1 MNKFK
6 RFIANTFFKEL
17 LPAAPESRDA
27 SSGGQRELA
36 SEFIKQIVYKTNDDN
51 DFEEPDFDME
61 DIENAYNTDS
71 YVRQGVD
78 KYVDQIFKEGYSFYG
93 KDVNTVEYLKLRLE
107 YIAEATETPT
117 NQFLMDI
124 AEDLVKY
131 GNCMIVKSRSNDVNL
146 LPQGVNVQGL
156 GGKDPVVG
164 YFCANPSTMTV
175 MRDEHGVITKWKQ
188 ETDAG
193 EQEFNPEDVIHFYYK
208 RPKGNAYGTSFL
220 VPVLDDIRALR
231 QAEENVLK
239 MMYRNIY
246 PFHHVKVGTEDQ
258 PGTEKEV
265 DKIIEE
271 INNMDVEGGIVTT
284 ERVTITPIASDKVID
299 AEPYLRYMED
309 RVFSGMGIPAIMWGR
324 GDTANRS
331 TGDNMTSEMA
341 DRIRAITKIIEMFFN
356 SFIVKELLME
366 GGYDPVLNPD
376 QVAELKFHDND
387 VDVKIKKEVHA
398 IYKYEHNAITEDE
411 MRELLGMDPIA
422 DTDREKLFVELITR
436 ETLKLQAEL
445 NEESDSSDSSTGNK
459 ETNNKEKNSGGQKSK
474 KSSSSGKDE
483 YNAII
488 GLVKD
493 SVNKMND
500 EMDKYV
506 INCYTN
512 RQQILQ
518 SNVEKIVA
526 KHIKDISYTMKAKVK
541 DEALTNI
548 IDEMLIKN
556 SVKLCSNIHD
566 DLTGTNVYSTSK
578 GSVSDM
584 ITVRV
589 NLFGDTIIN
598 YLRYKTNATKFIDCS

>member
-1 MNKFK
+1 MNRFK
-6 RFIANTFFKEL
+6 KFIANTFFKEL
-17 LPAAPESRDA
+17 LPATSVSTDA

-36 SEFIKQIVYKTNDDN
+36 SQFVKRIVYKTNDDD
-51 DFEEPDFDME
+51 DFEEPNFNME
-61 DIENAYNTDS
+61 DIENAYDTDS

-93 KDVNTVEYLKLRLE
+93 KDSNTVDYLKLRLE
-107 YIAEATETPT
+107 YIAEATATPI
-117 NQFLMDI
+117 NQLLMDI

-131 GNCMIVKSRSNDVNL
+131 GNCMIVKARGSDQNL

-156 GGKDPVVG
+156 AGKEPVVG
-164 YFCANPSTMTV
+164 YFCASPSTMTV
-175 MRDEHGVITKWKQ
+175 MRDQHGTITKWKQ

-193 EQEFNPEDVIHFYYK
+193 EQEFNPEDVVHFYYK

-246 PFHHVKVGTEDQ
+246 PFHHIAVGTEDT

-284 ERVTITPIASDKVID
+284 ERVKITPIASDKVID

-356 SFIVKELLME
+356 AFIVKELLME
-366 GGYDPVLNPD
+366 GGFDPVLNPD
-376 QVAELKFHDND
+376 QIAELKFHDND

-411 MRELLGMDPIA
+411 MRDLIGMDPIA
-422 DTDREKLFVELITR
+422 DGEREKLFVELITR
-436 ETLKLQAEL
+436 TNLRLEAEL
-445 NEESDSSDSSTGNK
+445 SVQQSSNNSSTGNK
-459 ETNNKEKNSGGQKSK
+459 ETNNKEKNSGGK
-474 KSSSSGKDE
+474 KSSKDN
-483 YNAII
+483 YNVII

-493 SVNKMND
+493 SVDKMND

-512 RQQILQ
+512 KRQILQ
-518 SNVEKIVA
+518 HDVEKIVA
-526 KHIKDISYTMKAKVK
+526 RHIKDISYTVKAKVK
-541 DEALTNI
+541 DESLI
-548 IDEMLIKN
+548 CIVDEMLLKN
-556 SVKLCSNIHD
+556 SVKLCDNIHS

-578 GSVSDM
+578 GSVNDM
-584 ITVRV
+584 IAIRV
-589 NLFGDTIIN
+589 NLFGDTITN
-598 YLRYKTNATKFIDCS
+598 YLNYKANATKFIDGS

>member
-1 MNKFK
+1 
-6 RFIANTFFKEL
+6 
-17 LPAAPESRDA
+17 
-27 SSGGQRELA
+27 
-36 SEFIKQIVYKTNDDN
+36 
-51 DFEEPDFDME
+51 
-61 DIENAYNTDS
+61 
-71 YVRQGVD
+71 
-78 KYVDQIFKEGYSFYG
+78 
-93 KDVNTVEYLKLRLE
+93 
-107 YIAEATETPT
+107 
-117 NQFLMDI
+117 
-124 AEDLVKY
+124 
-131 GNCMIVKSRSNDVNL
+131 
-146 LPQGVNVQGL
+146 
-156 GGKDPVVG
+156 
-164 YFCANPSTMTV
+164 
-175 MRDEHGVITKWKQ
+175 
-188 ETDAG
+188 
-193 EQEFNPEDVIHFYYK
+193 
-208 RPKGNAYGTSFL
+208 
-220 VPVLDDIRALR
+220 
-231 QAEENVLK
+231 
-239 MMYRNIY
+239 
-246 PFHHVKVGTEDQ
+246 
-258 PGTEKEV
+258 
-265 DKIIEE
+265 
-271 INNMDVEGGIVTT
+271 
-284 ERVTITPIASDKVID
+284 
-299 AEPYLRYMED
+299 
-309 RVFSGMGIPAIMWGR
+309 MGIPAIMWGR

-445 NEESDSSDSSTGNK
+445 NTESSSSDSSTGSK

-512 RQQILQ
+512 KQQILQ

>member
-107 YIAEATETPT
+107 YIAEATGTPT

-131 GNCMIVKSRSNDVNL
+131 GNCMIVKSRSNDVNV

-411 MRELLGMDPIA
+411 MRDLLGMDPIA

-445 NEESDSSDSSTGNK
+445 NAESSSSDSSTGSK

-541 DEALTNI
+541 DEALTSI